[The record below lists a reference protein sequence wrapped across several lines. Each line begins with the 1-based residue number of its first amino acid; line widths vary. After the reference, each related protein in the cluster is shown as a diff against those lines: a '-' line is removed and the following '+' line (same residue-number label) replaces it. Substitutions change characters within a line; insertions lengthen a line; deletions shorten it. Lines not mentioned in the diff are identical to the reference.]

1 MSAKTIWGKIVIY
14 LRENKQV
21 ALYVACG
28 DITDVELEG
37 DNLIVN
43 ISDNMLWNLLNE
55 GKREI
60 ERAISWQGANVKLN
74 LIFKPIEKSK
84 QEEDIQKLTEF
95 FGNEL
100 KIK

>member
-1 MSAKTIWGKIVIY
+1 
-14 LRENKQV
+14 
-21 ALYVACG
+21 
-28 DITDVELEG
+28 
-37 DNLIVN
+37 
-43 ISDNMLWNLLNE
+43 MLWNLLNE

-60 ERAISWQGANVKLN
+60 ERAISWQGVNVKLN